1 LNLDSA
7 AGEKPKMSISDATVS
22 EVSPLTTS
30 PGFDLL
36 SYFQEAD
43 DNDLLS
49 FAAPLTLEPG
59 DVLISEGSTQP
70 GLFIVTRGLFDVRV
84 GRHPISVGKRGAGE
98 LLGEVSFLT
107 GDGANASVVALE
119 TCEVLALPAEA
130 LANQLRQTR
139 FSARFYQM
147 LGRVVARKL
156 TEQSRRAVPFSI
168 AITHSPELDA
178 MLRSEVHNIK
188 AGLSE
193 IEAELAKRKKPP
205 TEEEERKAFQIL
217 DRAMELTRSLFAPGS
232 DLPPALQQ
240 DVALYIRQEL
250 LPLVLLSQI
259 CERSY
264 TKPRG
269 YAGDFQ
275 AIDILYTKRR
285 TGVGRLGPLLDEYFL
300 NIPVA
305 KAVRNR
311 RGLLLECFLELLSES
326 SSSPARITSL
336 ACGPAREI
344 FDLFERI
351 DDPSKVL
358 FNCLDLDFQ
367 ALSSVSHTAEQRGVD
382 QSIRLLQE
390 NLILLATG
398 RRQSS
403 LPPQDLMY
411 SIGLIDYF
419 QDKLVIQLINWIY
432 DSLRP
437 GGKTILGNFDPR
449 CPDRAFL
456 DHLLEWRLI
465 YRSPDD
471 MRRLFA
477 SSKFGDRPVDI
488 RYEQEGIN
496 LFASCCK

>member
-1 LNLDSA
+1 
-7 AGEKPKMSISDATVS
+7 MTTS
-22 EVSPLTTS
+22 EVSTVITT

-36 SYFQEAD
+36 SYFQEAH

-49 FAAPLTLEPG
+49 LAQVRTLQAGE
-59 DVLISEGSTQP
+59 VLISEGATDP
-70 GLFIVTRGLFDVRV
+70 GLFIVTRGVLDVRV
-84 GRHPISVGKRGAGE
+84 GAQQPISVGKRGPGD

-107 GDGANASVVALE
+107 GEGANATVVALE

-130 LANQLRQTR
+130 LERQLRQSTR
-139 FSARFYQM
+139 FAARFYQM
-147 LGRVVARKL
+147 IGRVVARKL
-156 TEQSRRAVPFSI
+156 TEQSRRAVPFSV
-168 AITHSPELDA
+168 AITHSPELD
-178 MLRSEVHNIK
+178 LRLRTEVHRIK

-193 IEAELAKRKKPP
+193 LEADLAKRKGQAN
-205 TEEEERKAFQIL
+205 EEDDRRVFRIL
-217 DRAMELTRSLFAPGS
+217 DGAMELIRALFKPGS
-232 DLPPALQQ
+232 ELPAALHQ
-240 DVALYIRQEL
+240 DVALFIRQEL

-275 AIDILYTKRR
+275 VIDMIYAKRR

-300 NIPVA
+300 SISVA

-311 RGLLLECFLELLSES
+311 RGLLLECFLELLGD
-326 SSSPARITSL
+326 SPPDRVRITSL

-351 DDPSKVL
+351 DDPQKVL

-367 ALSSVSHTAEQRGVD
+367 ALSAVSRVAEERHVEQSV
-382 QSIRLLQE
+382 RLMQE

-398 RRQSS
+398 RRESS

-419 QDKLVIQLINWIY
+419 QDKLVIQLLNWIF

-437 GGKTILGNFDPR
+437 GGKAILGNFDPR
-449 CPDRAFL
+449 CPDRAFM

-488 RYEQEGIN
+488 RYEQQGIN
-496 LFASCCK
+496 LFATCCR